1 MTDMNGN
8 AQDNAVKG
16 NKYSALKP
24 GDHVKFGSYPQ
35 NHGDIK
41 EPIEWVVL
49 EVKDNEALLISR
61 YALDCQP
68 YHEENADITWEN
80 CSLRKWLNDDFLKA
94 AFSEEEQRRI
104 SVSETPNGANP
115 RSRARGGNATRDRI
129 FCLSIAEAE
138 QYYALDTTRR
148 CLPTEYAIEE
158 GVFIDNEFGDN
169 DEGCCYWLLRSPG
182 MSQNMMAFV
191 NPDGSLE
198 LFGGSVDAPLGAIR
212 PALRIICNQ

>member
-24 GDHVKFGSYPQ
+24 GDHVTFGSYPQ

-68 YHEENADITWEN
+68 YHEESADITWEN
-80 CSLRKWLNDDFLKA
+80 CSLRKWLNDDFMKA
-94 AFSEEEQRRI
+94 AFTDDEQRRI
-104 SVSETPNGANP
+104 SVSENPSGVNP
-115 RSRARGGNATRDRI
+115 RSGAKSGNDTRDRI
-129 FCLSIAEAE
+129 FCLSLAEAE
-138 QYYALDTTRR
+138 QYYAFDTARR

-158 GVFIDNEFGDN
+158 GVLIDNEFGDN
-169 DEGCCYWLLRSPG
+169 DEGCCFWLLRSPG
-182 MSQNMMAFV
+182 MSQNLATFV

-198 LFGGSVDAPLGAIR
+198 FFGGDVEAPLGAIR

>member
-1 MTDMNGN
+1 M
-8 AQDNAVKG
+8 
-16 NKYSALKP
+16 S
-24 GDHVKFGSYPQ
+24 
-35 NHGDIK
+35 
-41 EPIEWVVL
+41 
-49 EVKDNEALLISR
+49 
-61 YALDCQP
+61 
-68 YHEENADITWEN
+68 ENP
-80 CSLRKWLNDDFLKA
+80 SG
-94 AFSEEEQRRI
+94 
-104 SVSETPNGANP
+104 VNP
-115 RSRARGGNATRDRI
+115 RSGAKSGNDTRDRI
-129 FCLSIAEAE
+129 FCLSLAEAE
-138 QYYALDTTRR
+138 QYYAFDTARR